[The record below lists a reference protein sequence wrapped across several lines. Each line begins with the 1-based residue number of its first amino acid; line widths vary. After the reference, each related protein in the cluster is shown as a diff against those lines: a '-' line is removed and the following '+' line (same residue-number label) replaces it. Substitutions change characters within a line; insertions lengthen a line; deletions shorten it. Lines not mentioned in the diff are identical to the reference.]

1 VEIIIYIIV
10 IIGCGYTSYNL
21 GIKKGV
27 RQGAEN
33 TIDVLH
39 ERKII
44 RYDHKG
50 DIQPYNNLK

>member
-1 VEIIIYIIV
+1 MIA

-21 GIKKGV
+21 GIKKGI

-33 TIDVLH
+33 AIDVLH

>member
-1 VEIIIYIIV
+1 MEIIIYIVV
-10 IIGCGYTSYNL
+10 IIVCGYTSYNL

-33 TIDVLH
+33 AIDVLH
-39 ERKII
+39 EPKII